1 MDIINHSDRNTE
13 RLILEGL
20 EQRSTELAEEVRARM
35 FMFEDVTQLEDRAV
49 QILLRSVD
57 NAGLWTAAQGGP
69 PPAEWIAAARAGI
82 RAGYGRGAPGDAVL
96 RAFELVQ
103 AVHECLYAVAIAPF
117 WADVARRALTTL
129 LEEPCA
135 S

>member
-1 MDIINHSDRNTE
+1 VAVIDFEPAPSLLPDPSPETPARD
-13 RLILEGL
+13 
-20 EQRSTELAEEVRARM
+20 LAA
-35 FMFEDVTQLEDRAV
+35 
-49 QILLRSVD
+49 LLRSVD